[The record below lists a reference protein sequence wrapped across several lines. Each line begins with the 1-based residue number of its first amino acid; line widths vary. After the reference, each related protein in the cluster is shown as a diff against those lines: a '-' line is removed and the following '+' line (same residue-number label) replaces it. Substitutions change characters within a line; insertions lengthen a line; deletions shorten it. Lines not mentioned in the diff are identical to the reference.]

1 MHKPVVLV
9 PSPNVA
15 EDHQTKNALALVDKQ
30 AAICVKDNEAES
42 ALMDIA
48 LSTVN
53 DEQKLEELSKNIAKL
68 ALPDSAKIIAQEVI
82 KLAVSAA
89 D

>member
-1 MHKPVVLV
+1 
-9 PSPNVA
+9 
-15 EDHQTKNALALVDKQ
+15 
-30 AAICVKDNEAES
+30 
-42 ALMDIA
+42 MDIA
-48 LSTVN
+48 LSTIN
-53 DEQKLEELSKNIAKL
+53 DGQKLEELSKNIAKL